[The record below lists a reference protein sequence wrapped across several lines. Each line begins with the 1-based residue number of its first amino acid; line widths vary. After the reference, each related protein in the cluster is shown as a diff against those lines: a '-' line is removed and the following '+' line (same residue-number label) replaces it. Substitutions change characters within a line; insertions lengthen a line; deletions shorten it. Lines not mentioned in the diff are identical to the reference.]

1 MASVPVSSERP
12 DERAGRQ
19 TITSDDLFQGGRE
32 LLIFHGSEEYRL
44 RITRTG
50 KLILTK

>member
-1 MASVPVSSERP
+1 MASIPAMNGGDGRHTVRSS
-12 DERAGRQ
+12 
-19 TITSDDLFQGGRE
+19 DLFRGGKE
-32 LLIFHGSEEYRL
+32 LVIRHGSEEYRL

>member
-1 MASVPVSSERP
+1 MTSASTSGGRANEADGRHTVSS
-12 DERAGRQ
+12 
-19 TITSDDLFQGGRE
+19 TDLFRGGRE
-32 LLIFHGSEEYRL
+32 LVIRHGREEYHL